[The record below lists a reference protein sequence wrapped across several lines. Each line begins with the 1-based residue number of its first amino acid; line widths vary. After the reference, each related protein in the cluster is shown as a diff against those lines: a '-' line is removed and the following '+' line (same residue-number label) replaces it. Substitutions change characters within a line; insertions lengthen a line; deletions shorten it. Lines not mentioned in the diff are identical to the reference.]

1 MRNDEN
7 DCPILFERFEL
18 QDKTIPL
25 NKKNKNF
32 GITLVKNTT
41 IAVVVNEM
49 MKCTNSIRKISYAF

>member
-7 DCPILFERFEL
+7 DCPILFERFEV
-18 QDKTIPL
+18 QDKIIPF

-32 GITLVKNTT
+32 GITLVKKAT

-49 MKCTNSIRKISYAF
+49 MKYTDSNKEISYTF

>member
-7 DCPILFERFEL
+7 DCPALFERFEV
-18 QDKTIPL
+18 QDKAIPF

-32 GITLVKNTT
+32 GIMLVKNTA

-49 MKCTNSIRKISYAF
+49 MKCTDSIRKISYTF